1 MRVIAAA
8 TALVLA
14 GTAPALADHCPKDV
28 MAGMEKRLS
37 ADGTAVAYRT
47 DPAKIA
53 VGKPFAIEVVA
64 CVDGDKAAAP
74 SRIRVDAGMP
84 AHGHGMNY
92 KPSEKKIGPGH
103 SRFDGMVFHMPGAW
117 QITFDVFEGGK
128 RQRLTE
134 KVRIGR

>member
-1 MRVIAAA
+1 MRVMTAA

-64 CVDGDKAAAP
+64 CVDGKKANAP

-92 KPSEKKIGPGH
+92 KSSEKKIGPGH

-117 QITFDVFEGGK
+117 QITFDVFEGDK